1 MSILKTKIGK
11 IFRDKIS
18 GKLITVEY
26 QPADGYYSL
35 VQREQQIG
43 HSQVIITSNIMLRIS
58 EMLLTKYAFDIAGIE
73 FMVEGEDFEDE
84 IHTLILALKDN
95 KAYWASLKEKLQF
108 LQKEDSVEIKKIS
121 FKSSQSGELLDVFV
135 NGIFIS
141 SEVTYD
147 KTSQMLICCIARCL
161 G

>member
-1 MSILKTKIGK
+1 MKTKIGK

-18 GKLITVEY
+18 GRLITVEY

-58 EMLLTKYAFDIAGIE
+58 EMLLTKYAFDIVGIE

-108 LQKEDSVEIKKIS
+108 LQKESTVYK
-121 FKSSQSGELLDVFV
+121 GLHRV
-135 NGIFIS
+135 GI
-141 SEVTYD
+141 
-147 KTSQMLICCIARCL
+147 
-161 G
+161 